1 MFEFLFFV
9 TAIYMAYVAYEAYQA
24 VGRAEKGEPVFKPRS
39 AVTPKAV
46 AQPAAVKTT
55 APAPVATKAAPK
67 AATPVAKPAEPAA
80 VTKST
85 PAPKPAPAA
94 KVAAA
99 KPAKAPAKSEAPK
112 PVAKAPEPK
121 TTPAKPAAAPAAPV
135 AMEATKLTDEFR
147 NPATGEV
154 SPVPANYRFAKKWI
168 KDALVSEKLLDRV
181 YKPNELDDAASKK
194 VKEAIEKL
202 RAIKKYHA

>member
-9 TAIYMAYVAYEAYQA
+9 TAVYMAYVAYEAYQA
-24 VGRAEKGEPVFKPRS
+24 VGRAEKGEPVFKPRP
-39 AVTPKAV
+39 AVPQKATV
-46 AQPAAVKTT
+46 APAAAAKTA
-55 APAPVATKAAPK
+55 APAPVAAKAAPK
-67 AATPVAKPAEPAA
+67 AAAPAA
-80 VTKST
+80 
-85 PAPKPAPAA
+85 KPAPATKTKATA
-94 KVAAA
+94 KTPA
-99 KPAKAPAKSEAPK
+99 KPA
-112 PVAKAPEPK
+112 
-121 TTPAKPAAAPAAPV
+121 AKPAAAPAPAAAEPV
-135 AMEATKLTDEFR
+135 KLTDEFR
-147 NPATGEV
+147 NPATGEL